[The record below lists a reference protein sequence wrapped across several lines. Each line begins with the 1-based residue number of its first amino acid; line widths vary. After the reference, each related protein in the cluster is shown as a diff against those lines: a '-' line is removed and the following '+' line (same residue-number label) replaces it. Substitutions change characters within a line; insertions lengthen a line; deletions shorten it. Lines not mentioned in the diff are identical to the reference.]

1 MPELRSAIRWPA
13 ATLALLLPT
22 LLAACGGDRPAPVA
36 EAPGGPP
43 PSAAPATAPTPA
55 APAPQGMTGRDPH
68 SFARPD
74 EVAVKHLDLDLTVD
88 FAAQKLAGRAA
99 LTLDRKREA
108 S

>member
-1 MPELRSAIRWPA
+1 MPEPRSAIHRPA

-22 LLAACGGDRPAPVA
+22 LLVACGGDRPAPVA
-36 EAPGGPP
+36 EAPGKPP
-43 PSAAPATAPTPA
+43 PSAAPAAPPTSASPA
-55 APAPQGMTGRDPH
+55 SGGRDPH

-88 FAAQKLAGRAA
+88 FAAQRLAGHAI

-108 S
+108 SEL